1 MLGDDEVLK
10 IKLVVYALS
19 VGFLSQVASTAYA
32 QALGSEASKQ
42 ELRGIDEQI
51 QTLKKEVI
59 QINSELSLLEE
70 KLLFPSSTQ
79 TAVFVSMPNKINF
92 TPDAIELKV
101 DGVVIANHLYIFRE
115 VDSLKQGG
123 VQRLIMTNL
132 TAGQHKLEA
141 QLISRDKNGTVLESR
156 SQFTVAKQTAPIF
169 IELQIVE
176 SGGKADLVL
185 RNW

>member
-1 MLGDDEVLK
+1 MGDDKVLNV
-10 IKLVVYALS
+10 KLIVS
-19 VGFLSQVASTAYA
+19 VILLGLLFSVSNFANA
-32 QALGSEASKQ
+32 QALGSPASKE

-79 TAVFVSMPNKINF
+79 TAVFVSMPNKVSFI
-92 TPDAIELKV
+92 PDSIELKV
-101 DGVVIANHLYIFRE
+101 DGTVITNHLYIFRE

-132 TAGQHKLEA
+132 TVGSHKLEA
-141 QLISRDKNGTVLESR
+141 KLISRAKGGKPKTYVG
-156 SQFTVAKQTAPIF
+156 QFSVNKQTAPIF
-169 IELQIVE
+169 VELELIEVAGQASIN
-176 SGGKADLVL
+176 L

>member
-1 MLGDDEVLK
+1 MKSIVC
-10 IKLVVYALS
+10 ALS
-19 VGFLSQVASTAYA
+19 VATLCMLVLMTNVNA
-32 QALGSEASKQ
+32 QALGSASSKE

-79 TAVFVSMPNKINF
+79 TAIFISMPKKIDF
-92 TPDAIELKV
+92 TPDSIELKV

-132 TAGQHKLEA
+132 TAGEHQLEA
-141 QLISRDKNGTVLESR
+141 KLISRNKAGNVTESIG
-156 SQFTVAKQTAPIF
+156 QFKVSKQTAPIF
-169 IELQIVE
+169 VELQIIE
-176 SGGKADLVL
+176 NGGKADLTL

>member
-1 MLGDDEVLK
+1 MRLK
-10 IKLVVYALS
+10 LQKLTCLFVCLFISLS
-19 VGFLSQVASTAYA
+19 SQLHA
-32 QALGSEASKQ
+32 QALGSAAANE

-79 TAVFVSMPNKINF
+79 TAIFVSMPDSVAYI
-92 TPDAIELKV
+92 PDSIELRI
-101 DGVVIANHLYIFRE
+101 DDQVVANHLYIFRE

-123 VQRLIMTNL
+123 VQRLIMTNM
-132 TAGQHKLEA
+132 TSGMHKLDVK
-141 QLISRDKNGTVLESR
+141 LISRTQGGEVVEALGEFSVEKGIDPVFVEIQMRELSGAPSLE
-156 SQFTVAKQTAPIF
+156 
-169 IELQIVE
+169 
-176 SGGKADLVL
+176 L